1 MIEESDSTSGCCRC
15 NIRLLIL
22 NYEVVT
28 MLTLLYT
35 QNARRGQDAL
45 RELLARYAEKAEKTL
60 VMVPEQ
66 QVLEAEKLVCE
77 MNCSRKMEVSSF
89 RRIANSIFRR
99 FGGLRYHY
107 IQKGAKYVVM
117 WRALSSVAPVLK
129 EYKNVSSDD
138 LSMLRLLVA
147 TVEELKLY
155 GVLPEQLEKAAEEE
169 IDEKLKNKLSDI
181 ALLYAAYHNI
191 LHEKHDDASD
201 DVWRAAEIAENKGFF
216 KDTHILLVSFDGF
229 TYEETALLRVMFSEA
244 DSLLATL
251 AYDKNDRRNIFLRLK
266 ETDRLLRSLASDASL
281 TVKEKTLKEETSKS
295 EIDYFAKNIWQKEVQ
310 GDVFCEL
317 APEEGGI
324 RLLKCPGV
332 YEEARFIACDIMR
345 RVMQGARFRDFAIV
359 TRNPDRYLGILDAAL
374 EGVGIPY
381 FFSAR
386 KDVTSLPL
394 VRMLFAA
401 FDIVNYHFRLEDMV
415 SYMRC
420 GLSGLSLEECD
431 AIEEYASLWKISGKR
446 WYDSYGWQMN
456 PSGFSLTFT
465 EEASERLFTLNQLRE
480 TLVSPLVRFFEAFTP
495 KATVKSVSEALV
507 KFLFDLKIPE
517 LLSKHAELTS
527 SYFGKNVDREEYAL
541 LYDSLLSSLDQLVE
555 VAGDMAVTSREY
567 GRLLSALLMEAD
579 IGRLPARFD
588 EVTVGSAELL
598 RKSDTRHVYVMGL
611 CQGEFPSADFES
623 GCFDN
628 DEKEALAAM
637 GLSFSPDAERKIADE
652 KLFFY
657 RSVTSAKQSATLTF
671 SFRDAAGKEKFP
683 SSVFQDT
690 LALFEGRAAED
701 YDKLPKETLLYG
713 GADIFMYAVQNGYA
727 LSCEGLPSYADFALT
742 QALTAEREENLSED
756 ISRSLFGKKIPLSQ
770 SKMDRFVLCPFSY
783 HCTYSLQLAPE
794 KSGKFESMDV
804 GSFFHK
810 IFEEFFTR
818 LGGRLKTVED
828 NEARVIL
835 SDVMDNYAASLT
847 KGNPSR
853 RFQALINRLKKTC
866 EFLVMNLLSEFRLSD
881 FAPRFFELPIS
892 PYGEEGVI
900 SESIPISDTQSVIF
914 KGVIDRVDVFEKD
927 GDVYFRVVDYKIG
940 NKEFSMTD
948 VLMGLN
954 MQMLLYLFALSS
966 DSSGSFAKMLSC
978 KGKPI
983 PAGVLYFSF
992 GSQEK
997 PNNPKEDKR
1006 KEDANALLL
1015 QSEKRIQRS
1024 GVLLN
1029 DKEILTAM
1037 ENTLAGRYLPI
1048 KVSKDGDLAGETG
1061 TTLAT
1066 LTELGELAKT
1076 IQKTVVSI
1084 AKELAGGKAVATKEK
1099 KGKHDPCAF
1108 CRMKPIC
1115 RTMQVENEEE
1125 GEAVDG

>member
-1 MIEESDSTSGCCRC
+1 
-15 NIRLLIL
+15 
-22 NYEVVT
+22 

-35 QNARRGQDAL
+35 QNMRKGQKSL
-45 RELLARYAEKAEKTL
+45 WEILSVYAEKDEKTL

-66 QVLEAEKLVCE
+66 QVLEVEQLVCKL
-77 MNCSRKMEVSSF
+77 NCSRKMEVSSF
-89 RRIANSIFRR
+89 RRLANSIFRR

-117 WRALSSVAPVLK
+117 WRALASVAPGLK

-138 LSMLRLLVA
+138 ISMLRLLVA

-155 GVLPEQLEKAAEEE
+155 GILPEHLDQAAEEAE
-169 IDEKLKNKLSDI
+169 NEKLKNKLSDI
-181 ALLYAAYHNI
+181 SLLYSAYHHI

-201 DVWRAAEIAENKGFF
+201 DVWRAAEIAENRGFF
-216 KDTHILLVSFDGF
+216 NNTHVLLVSFDGF
-229 TYEETALLRVMFSEA
+229 TYEETALLRVMFTEA
-244 DSLLATL
+244 KSLLATL

-266 ETDRLLRSLASDASL
+266 ETDRLLRTLASDASL
-281 TVKEKTLKEETSKS
+281 TVEERSLVDEMALS
-295 EIDYFAKNIWQKEVQ
+295 EIDYFAKNIWQKDIKGEV
-310 GDVFCEL
+310 FSEKT
-317 APEEGGI
+317 PEDGGI
-324 RLLKCPGV
+324 RAVKCPGV

-345 RVMQGARFRDFAIV
+345 RVMSGARFRDFAIV

-386 KDVTSLPL
+386 KTLTSLPL

-431 AIEEYASLWKISGKR
+431 ALEEYATLWKISGKR

-456 PSGFSLTFT
+456 PSGFSLTFS
-465 EEASERLFTLNQLRE
+465 EEASEKLLVLNQLRE
-480 TLVSPLVRFFEAFTP
+480 KLVTPLVGFFEAFSL

-507 KFLFDLKIPE
+507 KFLFALKIPE
-517 LLSKHAELTS
+517 LLSNHAELAY
-527 SYFGKNVDREEYAL
+527 SYFGKIIDREEYAL

-555 VAGDMAVTSREY
+555 VAGDLPVTSREY
-567 GRLLSALLMEAD
+567 GRLLSALLAEAD

-598 RKSDTRHVYVMGL
+598 RKSDIRHVYVMGL

-628 DEKEALAAM
+628 DEKEALAAA
-637 GLSFSPDAERKIADE
+637 GLTFSLDTQRRIADE

-657 RSVTSAKQSATLTF
+657 RSVTSAEKSATLSF
-671 SFRDAAGKEKFP
+671 SFRDASGKEKFP
-683 SSVFQDT
+683 SSCFQDT
-690 LALFEGRAAED
+690 LSLLDGREAEE
-701 YDKLPKETLLYG
+701 YDKLPKEALLYG
-713 GADIFMYAVQNGYA
+713 GADIFTYAVQNGYC
-727 LSCEGLPSYADFALT
+727 LTGDGVPSYADFALT
-742 QALTAEREENLSED
+742 QALTADREENLSKEV
-756 ISRSLFGKKIPLSQ
+756 SNALFGKKMPLSQ

-794 KSGKFESMDV
+794 KSGKFEGMDV
-804 GSFFHK
+804 GSFIHK
-810 IFEEFFTR
+810 IFEAFFSC

-828 NEARVIL
+828 DEARAIL
-835 SDVMDNYAASLT
+835 SDVMDTYAATLIQ
-847 KGNPSR
+847 GNPSR
-853 RFQALINRLKKTC
+853 RFKALINRLKKTC
-866 EFLVMNLLSEFRLSD
+866 VILVMNLLAEFRLSD
-881 FAPRFFELPIS
+881 FEPRFFELPIS

-900 SESIPISDTQSVIF
+900 SETIPISDTQSVIF
-914 KGVIDRVDVFEKD
+914 KGVIDRVDVYEKGD
-927 GDVYFRVVDYKIG
+927 DVYFRVVDYKIG
-940 NKEFSMTD
+940 NKEFSMSD
-948 VLMGLN
+948 VFMGLN

-966 DSSGSFAKMLSC
+966 DSSGSFAKLLSC

-992 GSQEK
+992 GSQTKQKERG
-997 PNNPKEDKR
+997 EDKR
-1006 KEDANALLL
+1006 KDDQEKIL
-1015 QSEKRIQRS
+1015 QQIEKRIKRS
-1024 GVLLN
+1024 GLLLN

-1037 ENTLAGRYLPI
+1037 ENTLEGRFLPI
-1048 KVSKDGDLAGETG
+1048 KLNKEGDFAGQTG

-1066 LTELGELAKT
+1066 LQELGELSKQ
-1076 IQKTVVSI
+1076 IQNTVVSI
-1084 AKELAGGKAVATKEK
+1084 ATELAGGKAIATKEK
-1099 KGKHDPCAF
+1099 KGKHDPCTF

-1115 RTMQVENEEE
+1115 RTMQCESEEE
-1125 GEAVDG
+1125 GEEQDG